1 MNALAHTWV
10 SAVDRLRW
18 PLVVLIGVLVVI
30 CAGLATNVGVDNAVD
45 VWFVQGDPAL
55 TAYHEFQERY
65 GNDEVVAL
73 AVHSPDGILGVDGW
87 NRIHSLSAAAQSVD
101 GIAEVVSVSH
111 LSHVR
116 TDDLW
121 EPVPGE
127 APPFVIGPLM
137 DALPT
142 TVEQAERLASRV
154 MEDPL
159 VRGRLVSADGKTALV
174 VARMQAT
181 DDIDAVRD
189 QVLDRLNMAVT
200 SANGGRVPSAGVGV
214 VFSALN
220 VASTQDAGLIGG
232 LSYILIAV
240 LLGLMFRR
248 VGPVLLTLA
257 VVICSV
263 IITFGAY
270 GAMGRDLN
278 MVTMALPTLVLI
290 IGVADCVHMLHR
302 VAESSETDMA
312 VKVRAGVASVLWP
325 CLFATLTTA
334 AGFAA
339 LGTAKMQ
346 VVRDLGW
353 FAALGVVCAFVI
365 TLVFVLAFGRLSFMQ
380 PRPRAGLGMSSAL
393 NWVANLAISKAPQV
407 LGVAA
412 LATLLGAWGVSQ
424 LEVDTYSIDYFYAS
438 HPVRLDS
445 ASIEANVGPYTPLEF
460 TIRSEDL
467 RTPEAMGAIADWQ
480 DAMALQPDIGWTR
493 SAADVIRRLN
503 QVLTDGAPESF
514 VVPDDAGRLEESL
527 FLYES
532 DPDGDLHD
540 LVDDDWTEARV
551 TVGIPMLSAQGFE
564 EVIERLV
571 SLPEAPADLEVT
583 PTGYLPLYIT
593 MMDYVVRSQVTSFV
607 AAFVVIF
614 ALLALLFRSL
624 RMALLALPAN
634 LLPLFMTLGLMG
646 ASGIRLDVATVTI
659 AALVL
664 GLVVDDTTHFLF
676 RFRTRLREG
685 VTHEQAVRDTLS
697 STGVAMTTTSVVLIV
712 GFSVLGLA
720 TVKSVAYFGILSS
733 AAMCSALVAD
743 LVVMPALLVT
753 LKPRL

>member
-1 MNALAHTWV
+1 MNALALTWV

-18 PLVVLIGVLVVI
+18 PLVALIGVLVVI
-30 CAGLATNVGVDNAVD
+30 CAGLATRVGVDNAVD

-55 TAYHEFQERY
+55 TAYHEFQDRY

-73 AVHSPDGILGVDGW
+73 AVHSPDGVLGVDGW

-121 EPVPGE
+121 EPVAGE

-142 TVEQAERLASRV
+142 TAVQAERLAARV

-159 VRGRLVSADGKTALV
+159 VRGRLVSSDGKTALV

-189 QVLDRLNMAVT
+189 QVLDRLNSAVT

-232 LSYILIAV
+232 LSYVLIAV
-240 LLGLMFRR
+240 LLALMFRR
-248 VGPVLLTLA
+248 AGPVLLTLA
-257 VVICSV
+257 VVMCSV

-278 MVTMALPTLVLI
+278 MVTMALPTLILI

-302 VAESSETDMA
+302 VAESTETDGA
-312 VKVRAGVASVLWP
+312 EKVRAGVASVLWP

-334 AGFAA
+334 AGFSA

-380 PRPRAGLGMSSAL
+380 PRPRAGLGMSGVL
-393 NWVANLAISKAPQV
+393 NWVANLAITRAPQV

-412 LATLLGAWGVSQ
+412 LTVLIGAWGVSKLQ
-424 LEVDTYSIDYFYAS
+424 VDTYSIDYFYAS

-445 ASIEANVGPYTPLEF
+445 ASIEHNVGPYTPLEF
-460 TIRSEDL
+460 TVRGEDL
-467 RTPEAMGAIADWQ
+467 RTPQAMGAIADWQ
-480 DAMALQPDIGWTR
+480 DAMAAQPDIGWTR

-551 TVGIPMLSAQGFE
+551 TVGIPMLSAQGFD
-564 EVIERLV
+564 EVIDRLV
-571 SLPEAPADLEVT
+571 GLPEAPAGLEVT
-583 PTGYLPLYIT
+583 PAGYLPLYVT

-697 STGVAMTTTSVVLIV
+697 STGVAMTTTSLVLIV

-720 TVKSVAYFGILSS
+720 TVKSVAYFGVLSA

-753 LKPRL
+753 LKPKL